1 MEMSIKTFVDTV
13 SMLPPDISVLV
24 KGDTGIGKSEI
35 TRQIAASIKT
45 DHIFND
51 HDGPGLPVLDW
62 RLSVFSEGDII
73 GLPEL
78 VDGVTR
84 FAPND
89 RFMAACREPHL
100 LFLDEGNRATTEV
113 LQCAFQIV
121 LDREL
126 NGQKLHPE
134 TRIIMAINE
143 GADFTVNELD
153 PALLRR
159 FWVAELIPTV
169 NDWLDWA
176 EKNKID
182 PMIQKFIK
190 KYPSHLMHS
199 GVRSP
204 GTVYPY
210 PASWARLD
218 KTLKHANLRPQD
230 LAGKTLTDGL
240 LYIAAGFIGLP
251 TSAAFLD
258 FLKNY
263 VFKLSADDILNNFN
277 KIEEDVKAMT
287 NDKKNESLDQVVLY
301 LKENDLCVTQIDNLT
316 NFLSYVSDEVVVD
329 FTQTIMS
336 TKNLHNIK
344 MITKALK
351 TRIVD
356 SVRGI
361 STLRIAK

>member
-1 MEMSIKTFVDTV
+1 MNIKTFVQVAT
-13 SMLPPDISVLV
+13 SLPPDISILV
-24 KGDTGIGKSEI
+24 KGDTGIGKSDI
-35 TRQIAASIKT
+35 TRHVASLIQT
-45 DHIFND
+45 DHVYKD
-51 HDGPGLPVLDW
+51 HSGPGLPVLDW

-134 TRIIMAINE
+134 TRIVMAINE
-143 GADFTVNELD
+143 GNDFTVNEMD

-159 FWVAELIPTV
+159 FWVTELVPT
-169 NDWLDWA
+169 NEDWLEWA
-176 EKNKID
+176 SKNDID

-190 KYPSHLMHS
+190 KYPAHLMHE
-199 GVRSP
+199 GERSP
-204 GTVYPY
+204 GQIYPY

-218 KTLKHANLRPQD
+218 KSLKHANCNPYEC
-230 LAGKTLTDGL
+230 AGGEIPDIMLHIT
-240 LYIAAGFIGLP
+240 AGFVGMP
-251 TSAAFLD
+251 TTAAFLD
-258 FLKNY
+258 FVKNY
-263 VFKLSADDILNNFN
+263 IFKLSADDILNNFQ
-277 KIEEDVKAMT
+277 EVEPDVKAMT
-287 NDKKNESLDQVVLY
+287 NDKKNEALDQVVLF
-301 LKENDLCVTQIDNLT
+301 LKSNDICATQIENLKGFMT
-316 NFLSYVSDEVVVD
+316 YVSDEVVVD
-329 FTQTIMS
+329 FAQTIMA

-344 MITKALK
+344 MITNALK
-351 TRIVD
+351 TRILAT
-356 SVRGI
+356 VRG
-361 STLRIAK
+361 AA

>member
-1 MEMSIKTFVDTV
+1 MNIKTFVQVAT
-13 SMLPPDISVLV
+13 SLPPDISILV
-24 KGDTGIGKSEI
+24 KGDTGIGKSDI
-35 TRQIAASIKT
+35 TKHIASLIKT
-45 DHIFND
+45 DHVYKDFT
-51 HDGPGLPVLDW
+51 GPGLPVLDW

-143 GADFTVNELD
+143 GNDFTVSEMD

-159 FWVAELIPTV
+159 FWVTELVPT
-169 NDWLDWA
+169 NADWLEWA
-176 EKNKID
+176 SNNNID

-190 KYPSHLMHS
+190 KYPSHLMHE
-199 GVRSP
+199 GERNP
-204 GTVYPY
+204 GSVYPY

-218 KTLKHANLRPQD
+218 KSLKHANFNPSD
-230 LAGKTLTDGL
+230 HAGGDIPDVMLH
-240 LYIAAGFIGLP
+240 ISAGFIGMS
-251 TSAAFLD
+251 TTVAFLD
-258 FLKNY
+258 FVKNY
-263 VFKLSADDILNNFN
+263 VFKLSADDILNNFD
-277 KIEEDVKAMT
+277 KVESDVKEMT
-287 NDKKNESLDQVVLY
+287 NDKKNEALDQVVLF
-301 LKENDLCVTQIDNLT
+301 LKNNDICATQIENLKRFMT
-316 NFLSYVSDEVVVD
+316 YVSDEVVVD
-329 FTQTIMS
+329 FSQTLMA
-336 TKNLHNIK
+336 TKNIHNIK
-344 MITKALK
+344 MITTAFKS
-351 TRIVD
+351 RILAT
-356 SVRGI
+356 VRG
-361 STLRIAK
+361 AA

>member
-1 MEMSIKTFVDTV
+1 MDIKTFVQVAT
-13 SMLPPDISVLV
+13 SLPPDISILV
-24 KGDTGIGKSEI
+24 KGDTGIGKSDI
-35 TRQIAASIKT
+35 TKHIASLIET
-45 DHIFND
+45 NHMYLDHE
-51 HDGPGLPVLDW
+51 GPGLPVLDW

-143 GADFTVNELD
+143 GNDFTVNEMD

-159 FWVAELIPTV
+159 FWVTELVPTT

-176 EKNKID
+176 SKNNID

-190 KYPSHLMHS
+190 KYPAHLMHE
-199 GVRSP
+199 GERNP

-218 KTLKHANLRPQD
+218 KSLKHANCRPEDFAGSD
-230 LAGKTLTDGL
+230 LPDMMLHMS
-240 LYIAAGFIGLP
+240 AGFIGMH
-251 TSAAFLD
+251 TTAAFLD
-258 FLKNY
+258 YVKNY
-263 VFKLSADDILNNFN
+263 VFKLSANDILNNFDDV
-277 KIEEDVKAMT
+277 ESDVKAMT
-287 NDKKNESLDQVVLY
+287 NDKKNEALDQVVLF
-301 LKENDLCVTQIDNLT
+301 LKDNDICATQIENL
-316 NFLSYVSDEVVVD
+316 NRFMSYVSDEVVVD
-329 FTQTIMS
+329 FSQTLMA

-344 MITKALK
+344 MITTALK
-351 TRIVD
+351 TRILTT
-356 SVRGI
+356 VRGAG
-361 STLRIAK
+361 R

>member
-1 MEMSIKTFVDTV
+1 MDIKTFVQVAT
-13 SMLPPDISVLV
+13 SLPPDISILV
-24 KGDTGIGKSEI
+24 KGDTGIGKSDI
-35 TRQIAASIKT
+35 TKHIASLIET
-45 DHIFND
+45 NHMYLDHT
-51 HDGPGLPVLDW
+51 GPGLPVLDW

-143 GADFTVNELD
+143 GNDFTVNEMD

-159 FWVAELIPTV
+159 FWVTELVPTT
-169 NDWLDWA
+169 NDWLEWA
-176 EKNKID
+176 ERNKVD
-182 PMIQKFIK
+182 PMICKFIE
-190 KYPSHLMHS
+190 KYPAHLMHS
-199 GVRSP
+199 GERNP

-218 KTLKHANLRPQD
+218 SSLKHAGFEPSKFAGGD
-230 LAGKTLTDGL
+230 LPDML
-240 LYIAAGFIGLP
+240 LHMSAGFIGIH
-251 TSAAFLD
+251 TTAAFLD
-258 FLKNY
+258 FVKNY
-263 VFKLSADDILNNFN
+263 VFKLSADDILNNFD
-277 KIEEDVKAMT
+277 KIENEVKQMT
-287 NDKKNESLDQVVLY
+287 NDKKNEALDQVVLF
-301 LKENDLCVTQIDNLT
+301 LKSNDICATQIKNL
-316 NFLSYVSDEVVVD
+316 NRFMSYVSDEVVVD
-329 FTQTIMS
+329 FSQTLMA

-344 MITKALK
+344 MITTALK
-351 TRIVD
+351 TRILTT
-356 SVRGI
+356 VRG
-361 STLRIAK
+361 AGQ

>member
-1 MEMSIKTFVDTV
+1 MEMGIKAFVETV

-35 TRQIAASIKT
+35 TRQIAASIET
-45 DHIFND
+45 DHIFSD
-51 HDGPGLPVLDW
+51 YEGPGLPVLDW

-143 GADFTVNELD
+143 GTDFTVNELD

-159 FWVAELIPTV
+159 FWVAELIPTTS
-169 NDWLDWA
+169 DWLEWA
-176 EKNKID
+176 EKQKID
-182 PMIQKFIK
+182 LMIQRFIK

-218 KTLKHANLRPQD
+218 KTLKHAKLRPVD
-230 LAGKTLTDGL
+230 FAGKVLPDSFL
-240 LYIAAGFIGLP
+240 RLSAGFIGLP

-258 FLKNY
+258 FVKNY
-263 VFKLSADDILNNFN
+263 VFKLSADDILNNFE
-277 KIEEDVKAMT
+277 KVEDDVKGMT
-287 NDKKNESLDQVVLY
+287 NDKKNEALDQVVLF
-301 LKENDLCVTQIDNLT
+301 LKDNDICATQIKNLT
-316 NFLSYVSDEVVVD
+316 TFLSYVSDEVVVD
-329 FTQTIMS
+329 FTQTIMA

-344 MITKALK
+344 MITAALK
-351 TRIVD
+351 TRIVE

-361 STLRIAK
+361 SKIRGDK

>member
-1 MEMSIKTFVDTV
+1 MDIKTFVQVAT
-13 SMLPPDISVLV
+13 SLPPDISILV
-24 KGDTGIGKSEI
+24 KGDTGIGKSDI
-35 TRQIAASIKT
+35 TKYIASLIKT
-45 DHIFND
+45 NHMYLDHN
-51 HDGPGLPVLDW
+51 GPGLPVLDW

-143 GADFTVNELD
+143 GNDFTVNEMD

-159 FWVAELIPTV
+159 FWVTELVPTT

-176 EKNKID
+176 SKNNID

-190 KYPSHLMHS
+190 KYPAHLMHEGERNLGS
-199 GVRSP
+199 
-204 GTVYPY
+204 VYPY

-218 KTLKHANLRPQD
+218 RSLKHANCKPED
-230 LAGKTLTDGL
+230 FAGEELPDMML
-240 LYIAAGFIGLP
+240 HVSAGFIGMH
-251 TSAAFLD
+251 TTAAFLD
-258 FLKNY
+258 YVKNY
-263 VFKLSADDILNNFN
+263 VFKLSADDILNNFDSV
-277 KIEEDVKAMT
+277 EADVKAMT
-287 NDKKNESLDQVVLY
+287 NDKKNEALDQVVLF
-301 LKENDLCVTQIDNLT
+301 LKDNDICATQIDNLT
-316 NFLSYVSDEVVVD
+316 RFMSYVSDEVVVD
-329 FTQTIMS
+329 FSQTLMA
-336 TKNLHNIK
+336 TKRLHNIK
-344 MITKALK
+344 MITTALK
-351 TRIVD
+351 PRILKT
-356 SVRGI
+356 VRG
-361 STLRIAK
+361 AA

>member
-1 MEMSIKTFVDTV
+1 MEMSIKAFVETV
-13 SMLPPDISVLV
+13 SMLPADISVLV

-45 DHIFND
+45 DHSFND
-51 HDGPGLPVLDW
+51 YDGPGLPVLDW

-89 RFMAACREPHL
+89 RFMSACREPHL

-143 GADFTVNELD
+143 GTDFTVNELD

-159 FWVAELIPTV
+159 FWVTELVPTT

-199 GVRSP
+199 GVRNP

-230 LAGKTLTDGL
+230 LAGKTLADSL
-240 LYIAAGFIGLP
+240 LYIAAGFIGIP
-251 TSAAFLD
+251 TAAAFLD

-301 LKENDLCVTQIDNLT
+301 LKENDLCATQIDNLT
-316 NFLSYVSDEVVVD
+316 SFLSYVSDEVVVD

-361 STLRIAK
+361 STLRITK

>member
-1 MEMSIKTFVDTV
+1 MDIKTFVQVAT
-13 SMLPPDISVLV
+13 SLPPDISILV
-24 KGDTGIGKSEI
+24 KGDTGIGKSDI
-35 TRQIAASIKT
+35 TKHIASLIETKHMYL
-45 DHIFND
+45 DHA
-51 HDGPGLPVLDW
+51 GPGLPVLDW

-143 GADFTVNELD
+143 GNDFTVNEMD

-159 FWVAELIPTV
+159 FWVTELVPTT
-169 NDWLDWA
+169 NDWLGWA
-176 EKNKID
+176 SKNNID

-190 KYPSHLMHS
+190 KYPAHLMHE
-199 GVRSP
+199 GERNP

-218 KTLKHANLRPQD
+218 KSLKHANCRPEDFAGSD
-230 LAGKTLTDGL
+230 LPDMMLHMS
-240 LYIAAGFIGLP
+240 AGFIGMH
-251 TSAAFLD
+251 TTAAFLD
-258 FLKNY
+258 YVKNY
-263 VFKLSADDILNNFN
+263 VFKLSANDILNNFDDV
-277 KIEEDVKAMT
+277 EPDVKAMT
-287 NDKKNESLDQVVLY
+287 NDKKNEALDQVVLF
-301 LKENDLCVTQIDNLT
+301 LKDNDICATQIENL
-316 NFLSYVSDEVVVD
+316 NRFMSYVSDEVVVD
-329 FTQTIMS
+329 FSQTLMA

-344 MITKALK
+344 MITTALK
-351 TRIVD
+351 TRILTT
-356 SVRGI
+356 VRGAG
-361 STLRIAK
+361 R